1 MLLFIQ
7 MNCKDTRTTKGTM
20 QMPLIKKLS
29 LLACMCIFCLSA
41 FADCD
46 HNCSIFDF
54 NSDNA
59 QDSSKDGVLVIR
71 HLFGLTDESLVKDL
85 SQSVT
90 DSTSIS
96 VKINTL
102 GIKLDID
109 GNGTVDA
116 LTDGLLLY
124 RYLDGHRGQSLVSGV
139 IAPNAKR
146 FSADHIEVYLESLS
160 Q

>member
-29 LLACMCIFCLSA
+29 LLACTCLFCLSA

-46 HNCSIFDF
+46 RNCSILDF

-85 SQSVT
+85 HQSVT
-90 DSTSIS
+90 DSNSVSI
-96 VKINTL
+96 KIDAL
-102 GIKLDID
+102 DIKLDID
-109 GNGTVDA
+109 GNGAIDA

-124 RYLDGHRGQSLVSGV
+124 RYLDGQRGQSLITGV
-139 IAPNAKR
+139 ISSDATRKS
-146 FSADHIEVYLESLS
+146 FDEIETYLNSLAG
-160 Q
+160 

>member
-1 MLLFIQ
+1 
-7 MNCKDTRTTKGTM
+7 MNCKDTRTTKGTT

-29 LLACMCIFCLSA
+29 LLACTCIFCLSA